1 MPKEDDMA
9 DTIEAKVT
17 HTSPAPPAAIY
28 DAWLDPRQIRQWM
41 SEALKQGGLAGEM
54 VACGT
59 DPVVGGAFLFTDR
72 RDGQQTRHWGHYRHL
87 ERPKRIVFTWI
98 TSDAEVND
106 PSKVTLI
113 IERDPDGHGTV
124 VTLYHEMLAKWD
136 EHRDGIERSW
146 RQMLEQV
153 DAVLAKS

>member
-1 MPKEDDMA
+1 MA

-17 HTSPAPPAAIY
+17 HKSPARPAAIY
-28 DAWLDPRQIRQWM
+28 DAWLDPRQIRLWM
-41 SEALKQGGLAGEM
+41 SEALKQSGLPGEI

-72 RDGQQTRHWGHYRHL
+72 RDGGEARHWGHYRHL

-98 TSDAEVND
+98 TSEADAND

-113 IERDPDGHGTV
+113 LEPDPDGPGAV

-136 EHRDGIERSW
+136 EHRERTERGW

-153 DAVLAKS
+153 DALLLRS